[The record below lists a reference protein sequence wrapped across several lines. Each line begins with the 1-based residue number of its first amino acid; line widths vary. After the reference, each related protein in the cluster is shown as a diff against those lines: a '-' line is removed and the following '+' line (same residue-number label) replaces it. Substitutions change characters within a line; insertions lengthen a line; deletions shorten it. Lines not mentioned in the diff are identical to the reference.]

1 MNERRG
7 TFEDDLTEETL
18 PDPAER
24 EKVAKDIHG
33 DPDVDSQAD
42 DRTMAEDRFG
52 EEKPD
57 KPTT

>member
-24 EKVAKDIHG
+24 EGVAQEIHG

-42 DRTMAEDRFG
+42 DRTMREDRFDN
-52 EEKPD
+52 EKTD

>member
-18 PDPAER
+18 PDAAQR
-24 EKVAKDIHG
+24 EEAAHDIEG

-42 DRTMAEDRFG
+42 DRD
-52 EEKPD
+52 D